1 LIDLDELDP
10 DPIRS
15 FQAVFER
22 ARAAGVEYPETMA
35 LATATPDGR
44 PSARMVLLKGADGRG
59 FAFYTNYE
67 SRKGG
72 DLESNPRAALV
83 LYWRELGVQVRVEGT
98 VETLSRA
105 ESEAYFA
112 TRPRGAQL
120 SAWVSP
126 QSRPVADRGEL
137 EAAHAEAEERFRDG
151 HIPLPPHWGGYLVV
165 PDAIEFWQHR
175 EDRLHDRRRYTREGD
190 AWRSERL
197 AP

>member
-1 LIDLDELDP
+1 MIDLDELDP
-10 DPIRS
+10 DPIRA
-15 FQAVFER
+15 FQDVLDR

-44 PSARMVLLKGADGRG
+44 PSARMVLLKGADRRG

-72 DLESNPRAALV
+72 ELESNPRAALV

-98 VETLSRA
+98 VEKLPRR
-105 ESEAYFA
+105 ESAAYFA
-112 TRPRGAQL
+112 TRPRGAQV

-126 QSRPVADRGEL
+126 QSRPVSGRGEL
-137 EAAHAEAEERFRDG
+137 EAAHAEAEERFGDG
-151 HIPLPPHWGGYLVV
+151 GIPLPPHWGGYLVV

-175 EDRLHDRRRYTREGD
+175 DDRLHDRRRYTRARD
-190 AWRSERL
+190 TWRSERL

>member
-15 FQAVFER
+15 FQTVFEL

-35 LATATPDGR
+35 LATAAADGR
-44 PSARMVLLKGADGRG
+44 PSARMVLLKGADRRG

-67 SRKGG
+67 SRKGAE
-72 DLESNPRAALV
+72 LEANPRAALV

-98 VETLSRA
+98 VEKLSGA

-112 TRPRGAQL
+112 TRPRGAQV

-126 QSRPVADRGEL
+126 QSRRVARRGEL
-137 EAAHAEAEERFRDG
+137 EAAHAEAEERFADG
-151 HIPLPPHWGGYLVV
+151 EIPLPPHWGGYLVV

-175 EDRLHDRRRYTREGD
+175 DDRLHDRRRYTREGD